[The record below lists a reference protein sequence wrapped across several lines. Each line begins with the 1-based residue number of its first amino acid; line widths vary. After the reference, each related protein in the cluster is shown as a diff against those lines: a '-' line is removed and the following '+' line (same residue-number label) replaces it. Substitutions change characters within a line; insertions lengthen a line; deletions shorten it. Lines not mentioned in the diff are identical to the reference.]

1 MIVCGNQIDT
11 QTHNKVANIFSLLLN
26 KPIQGVINIHPAYN
40 SLMLSLDYDVDILD
54 VVKKI
59 KILISDNA
67 FIEKELKRNIVNI
80 PVCYDPS
87 IGPDLM
93 RVCELNNLTIEDVI
107 RLHTS
112 KKYLVYFIG
121 FTLGFPYLGH
131 LDEKLH
137 TPRLDSPRIQVPA
150 GSIAIGGNQTG
161 IYPFQSAG
169 GWNLIG
175 KTPITVYNK
184 HKPSKSLFQMGDEIR
199 FVPINIDEFNK
210 LNEI

>member
-11 QTHNKVANIFSLLLN
+11 QNHTKVVNIFSLLLN

-40 SLMLSLDYDVDILD
+40 SLMLSLDNDVDILD

-67 FIEKELKRNIVNI
+67 FIEKELKRSIVKI

-107 RLHTS
+107 RIHTS
-112 KKYLVYFIG
+112 KKYLVYLMI
-121 FTLGFPYLGH
+121 
-131 LDEKLH
+131 
-137 TPRLDSPRIQVPA
+137 RL
-150 GSIAIGGNQTG
+150 
-161 IYPFQSAG
+161 
-169 GWNLIG
+169 NLI
-175 KTPITVYNK
+175 
-184 HKPSKSLFQMGDEIR
+184 
-199 FVPINIDEFNK
+199 
-210 LNEI
+210 

>member
-1 MIVCGNQIDT
+1 
-11 QTHNKVANIFSLLLN
+11 
-26 KPIQGVINIHPAYN
+26 
-40 SLMLSLDYDVDILD
+40 MLSLDNDVDIIG

-59 KILISDNA
+59 KILISNYT
-67 FIEKELKRNIVNI
+67 FTKKGINRHTVNI

-93 RVCELNNLTIEDVI
+93 RVCRLNNLTVEDVI
-107 RLHTS
+107 RIHTS

-121 FTLGFPYLGH
+121 FTIGFPYLGH
-131 LDEKLH
+131 LDKRLY
-137 TPRLDSPRIQVPA
+137 TPRLDSPRIEVSA
-150 GSIAIGGNQTG
+150 GSIAIGGHQTG

-175 KTPITVYNK
+175 KTPIKVYNK
-184 HKPSKSLFQMGDEIR
+184 DEPSKSLFKMGDEIR
-199 FVPINIDEFNK
+199 FVSINIDEFSK

>member
-1 MIVCGNQIDT
+1 MIDCGNQIDT
-11 QTHNKVANIFSLLLN
+11 QTHNKVVNIFSLLLN

-59 KILISDNA
+59 KIFISDNT

-93 RVCELNNLTIEDVI
+93 RVCELNNLTIGDVI

-121 FTLGFPYLGH
+121 FTLILFMLMILYWFSLLFRGFHMFSMGFIFFS
-131 LDEKLH
+131 K
-137 TPRLDSPRIQVPA
+137 VC
-150 GSIAIGGNQTG
+150 IG
-161 IYPFQSAG
+161 FQ
-169 GWNLIG
+169 
-175 KTPITVYNK
+175 
-184 HKPSKSLFQMGDEIR
+184 
-199 FVPINIDEFNK
+199 
-210 LNEI
+210 

>member
-1 MIVCGNQIDT
+1 MIDCGNQIDT
-11 QTHNKVANIFSLLLN
+11 KTHNKVVNIFSLLLN

-40 SLMLSLDYDVDILD
+40 SLMLSLDNNVDIFN

-59 KILISDNA
+59 KILINNYT
-67 FIEKELKRNIVNI
+67 FKKKRINRHTVDI

-93 RVCELNNLTIEDVI
+93 RVCKLNNLTVEDVI
-107 RLHTS
+107 QIHTS

-121 FTLGFPYLGH
+121 FTIGFPYLGH
-131 LDEKLH
+131 LDKKLY
-137 TPRLDSPRIQVPA
+137 TPRLDSPRIEVSA
-150 GSIAIGGNQTG
+150 GSIAIGGHQTG

-175 KTPITVYNK
+175 KTPIKVYNK
-184 HKPSKSLFQMGDEIR
+184 DEPSKSLFKMGDEIQ
-199 FVPINIDEFNK
+199 FVSINIDEFSK